1 MQLGT
6 RKFRVLY
13 MNAPDKSDPLNK
25 IRVLCAV
32 LFGQYVKLTWEAG
45 KWNSV
50 TIVTGKLSGA

>member
-25 IRVLCAV
+25 IRVLSVV
-32 LFGQYVKLTWEAG
+32 LFGRFVKITWEKG
-45 KWNSV
+45 KWSGV